1 MSKIRELLKDP
12 NSVLAFDVDG
22 VLAVMEWGEYNH
34 YGEDDSIWAS
44 MVESGLYLYTEQYV
58 VRKMQDFIRGKN
70 KDNIYAISKVFT
82 EFELED
88 IKHFLSEYYGIKPEH
103 VYAVKNNHEKADVLD
118 RIRKI
123 HPNINNHQLIMIDDT
138 PEVLT
143 NIMETTRYSTAHV
156 SSFLDM

>member
-1 MSKIRELLKDP
+1 MSKIRELLNDP

-34 YGEDDSIWAS
+34 YGEDDTTWAS
-44 MVESGLYLYTEQYV
+44 MHKSGLYLYTEQYV
-58 VRKMQDFIRGKN
+58 VRKMQDFIKGKN

-88 IKHFLSEYYGIKPEH
+88 KKHFLSEYYGINPEH
-103 VYAVKNNHEKADVLD
+103 VYAVKNNLEKADVLD
-118 RIRKI
+118 RIRRF
-123 HPNINNHQLIMIDDT
+123 HPNISNHQLIMIDDN

-143 NIMETTRYSTAHV
+143 NIMDKTKYSTAHI